1 MNGIKINPCNCG
13 GIPHIAQHY
22 DKTYDEI
29 LYFVRCYKCYLTGKF
44 TLSDDEAIELW
55 NKENNYELKTTTRGT
70 T

>member
-1 MNGIKINPCNCG
+1 MIINGCNCG
-13 GIPHIAQHY
+13 GIPHVAQHY

-29 LYFVRCYKCYLTGKF
+29 LYYIRCYKCNKNSNF
-44 TLSDDEAIELW
+44 ECSEDSAIAVW